1 MGVNTSVKYS
11 AFPSDF
17 ATLEEKKQP
26 KYGLEYVK
34 AMYGLYLINFPVN
47 NPVYLQYQINREFA
61 EGIYNTDIYKSRLGI
76 SGDNSYLNLDYTSV
90 DRIPTIV
97 DNMVGKLTNK
107 PWRFQC
113 NPTDTVSRGK
123 FDAKRAEMKA
133 DMFLRQHSDEI
144 EKLTGIPLIP
154 KGKFVPEDEDEKE
167 LHLQM
172 NFKLDEAE
180 AMELALKWVFDN
192 NNFNSES
199 VPLIY
204 RDLITDKKAC
214 IVRYYDA
221 NKNIK
226 VMRWD
231 HMKLIHPPSTFEN
244 FNDIPYVGLLPTY
257 TIGAISKMNTNF
269 TDEQLYDIAK
279 NNAGNNNNSIWDVSW
294 GTNYAQYAQY
304 CGGGVGNFAYR
315 QFQNFN
321 INVVNFFFL
330 SPVNDI
336 TAVKT
341 SETGKLRV
349 ENKKEGY
356 VVNPKEKTFGEET
369 ATTEVINRKKL
380 VRFEGFWIPNTDLM
394 WGYEMTKNEDRD
406 VVFGGYSPETELPTK
421 IIMPNMFGMRNK
433 SDVQRMIP
441 LQKQLMLAWLKLQQ
455 FLIKA
460 MPPGLAVN
468 QNALLEIVGAAGEG
482 KPLPTDWTK
491 LYQQTGSFIFTDKDA
506 SGMPINI
513 PFKELEGGIGSAFQ
527 QFMVVMD
534 YTIAKMNEVVG
545 YNTAVDASSPKAD
558 MLVGVQQMATQST
571 YDCMRPKYLAAT
583 NLIEGT
589 GKRVGLMIQDCLRL
603 GNDNFKNALI
613 EAIGQANVDALVMGR
628 DVPFSS
634 SAISCEIQ
642 PDEKELADLEVLIQL
657 GIQGGMLTPSDVLR
671 VRQQLKTNVK
681 LAGQLLVFLEN
692 KNTKE
697 KAKQQSS
704 AIQENASVQQQ
715 SVQVSSQMRQQEL
728 QLENQAKIELMQ
740 FEYQLKSGLSQQEHQ
755 QIMQEIAGKNIG
767 IADQAR
773 INAGRAVEVQSIS
786 TTGKLEEAHI
796 AKDKAVEKAQIDHG
810 SKLGQIALKGAIE
823 PKKEAANK

>member
-1 MGVNTSVKYS
+1 MAVDTSVKYS

-17 ATLEEKKQP
+17 ATLEEKKLP

-34 AMYGLYLINFPVN
+34 AMHSLHLINYPAN
-47 NPVYLQYQINREFA
+47 NPIMLQYITNREFA
-61 EGIYNTDIYKSRLGI
+61 EGIYNTDIYKSRLGLL
-76 SGDNSYLNLDYTSV
+76 GDSSYLNLDYSSI

-133 DMFLRQHSDEI
+133 DMFLKKHSDET

-231 HMKLIHPPSTFEN
+231 HLKLIHPQSTFED
-244 FNDIPYVGLLPTY
+244 FHDIPYVGLLPSY
-257 TIGAISKMNTNF
+257 TIGAIAKMNTKF
-269 TDEQLYDIAK
+269 TDAQLYEIAK
-279 NNAGNNNNSIWDVSW
+279 NNAGKNNNSIWNDSW
-294 GTNYAQYAQY
+294 GTNYEMYSQQYN
-304 CGGGVGNFAYR
+304 GVAGNYAYN
-315 QFQNFN
+315 QFQNFTV
-321 INVVNFFFL
+321 NVVNFFFL
-330 SPVNDI
+330 TPVNDVK
-336 TAVKT
+336 AVKT

-349 ENKKEGY
+349 ESKKEGY
-356 VVNPKEKTFGEET
+356 VADTKEKTFGEKT
-369 ATTEVINRKKL
+369 VSIDVINKKKL
-380 VRFEGFWIPNTDLM
+380 VRFEGFWIPDTDLM

-406 VVFGGYSPETELPTK
+406 VIPGGYSPETELPTK
-421 IIMPNMFGMRNK
+421 IIMPNKLGNRNK
-433 SDVQRMIP
+433 SDVARMIP

-506 SGMPINI
+506 AGMPINI
-513 PFKELEGGIGSAFQ
+513 PFKELEGGIGAAFQ

-583 NLIEGT
+583 NLIEGA

-603 GNDNFKNALI
+603 GNEDFKNALI
-613 EAIGQANVDALVMGR
+613 EAIGQSNVDVLVMGR
-628 DVPFSS
+628 EVPFSS
-634 SAISCEIQ
+634 AAISLEIQ
-642 PDEKELADLEVLIQL
+642 PDDKELADLEILIQL
-657 GIQGGMLTPSDVLR
+657 GIQNGTLTTSDVFR

-692 KNTKE
+692 KNLKD
-697 KAKQQSS
+697 KMKQQSA
-704 AIQENASVQQQ
+704 AIQETSVAQQQ
-715 SVQVSSQMRQQEL
+715 SAQVTSQMRQQEL
-728 QLENQAKIELMQ
+728 QMEAQIKKDLMA
-740 FEYQLKSGLSQQEHQ
+740 FEYQLKGGLSEQEHVQ
-755 QIMQEIAGKNIG
+755 SMQEIAATNIG
-767 IADQAR
+767 IENQAN
-773 INAGRAVEVQSIS
+773 INAGRSVEVQSIS
-786 TTGKLEEAHI
+786 TQGKLEEAHI
-796 AKDKAVEKAQIDHG
+796 AKQGTVDKANIDHN
-810 SKLGQIALKGAIE
+810 SKLGQIALKSAVE
-823 PKKEAANK
+823 PKKETAKK